1 MSTLY
6 KRKDSPSFWW
16 SSKVQGKR
24 VRMSTGMS
32 KKSLAERVK
41 DRWDMMVFTGDL
53 SFLKSKALPSSDIR
67 TYMDEYLSVRSR
79 ISENTHN
86 TARAVT
92 ARFACFLKTVGIE
105 SVSEL
110 NRKVVDDYI
119 DYLPLAPKTVQNHVK
134 ELNAMFKCALADGL
148 LKTNPAKHVTLPKIV
163 KQDLHRMLE
172 PLDLD
177 IIFEG
182 AGSYRL
188 FYEFLYYTGLRA
200 GDVARLTYGNIDFNR
215 RSITSLINKPNRFH
229 EFPLAVSLIDKLI
242 PGKKSEPLFPTLFV
256 KTKKKMDGKLRG
268 PREYMQALL
277 RVKGRPKATLHSFRT
292 TFNNTLRDLGLR
304 MDDRQ
309 SLMAHSSS
317 ETTKIYT
324 HPNVDLAREWIDKMP
339 RFLKEP
345 DA

>member
-1 MSTLY
+1 MTRSIVTAQYVSQELQIPLVVWQ
-6 KRKDSPSFWW
+6 DIHEC
-16 SSKVQGKR
+16 G
-24 VRMSTGMS
+24 G
-32 KKSLAERVK
+32 
-41 DRWDMMVFTGDL
+41 VFTKDTDTGERIGVPGPNYEHFRSTYPDL
-53 SFLKSKALPSSDIR
+53 VIP
-67 TYMDEYLSVRSR
+67 E
-79 ISENTHN
+79 
-86 TARAVT
+86 
-92 ARFACFLKTVGIE
+92 
-105 SVSEL
+105 
-110 NRKVVDDYI
+110 
-119 DYLPLAPKTVQNHVK
+119 
-134 ELNAMFKCALADGL
+134 
-148 LKTNPAKHVTLPKIV
+148 KI
-163 KQDLHRMLE
+163 
-172 PLDLD
+172 DLD

-182 AGSYRL
+182 AGSFRL

-242 PGKKSEPLFPTLFV
+242 PGKKSEPLFPTLFA

-324 HPNVDLAREWIDKMP
+324 HPNFDLAKDWIDKMP
-339 RFLKEP
+339 RFS
-345 DA
+345 